1 MRKQRDIVWIVS
13 GDRVTTVKN
22 GWTDGMGRFPLSV
35 HYNERKIMTQQ
46 EVMEALDK
54 AGIDYDYVE
63 GFEDSMH
70 VIIKFEPEEKND

>member
-1 MRKQRDIVWIVS
+1 MHLPTTRK
-13 GDRVTTVKN
+13 
-22 GWTDGMGRFPLSV
+22 
-35 HYNERKIMTQQ
+35 EIMTQQ
-46 EVMEALDK
+46 EVMDALDK